1 MAEKM
6 LEGLGVALV
15 TPFNKDTS
23 IDYEALEKLI
33 EHVIKGGCDYLVALG
48 TTGETPTLSYEE
60 KVVVT
65 RFIREKSAERV
76 PLVLGVGGNSTSK
89 VVEDIK
95 RRDLEGY
102 SAILSVTPYY
112 NKPNQEGLFLHYK
125 AISEASP
132 LPIILYNV
140 PGRTG
145 VNLSAKTT
153 LRLSEL
159 SKNIIGV
166 KEASGKLEQAEE
178 IIKNAPTGFS
188 VISGDDASVAP
199 LMQRGA
205 TGVISVLANAFP
217 TIMKQLVTL
226 CREYKYE
233 EANTLQLKLQSIIGH
248 LFEDGNPAGVKALL
262 SKMGIVENILRL
274 PLVPASKETEEKLFK
289 ETEELQRES

>member
-188 VISGDDASVAP
+188 VISGDDAAVAP

-248 LFEDGNPAGVKALL
+248 LFEDGNPAGVKAIL